1 MVAMWKKPIGTI
13 CSEGVKQELQNSE
26 RTEPKWYQGEGSES
40 EHAHCEDSTAG
51 RPTRM
56 KVRLQVL
63 CAENSGAV
71 CHSKKLGDQVKH
83 PLQGITIALKLGIT
97 HVGDTTLY
105 ITS

>member
-1 MVAMWKKPIGTI
+1 
-13 CSEGVKQELQNSE
+13 
-26 RTEPKWYQGEGSES
+26 
-40 EHAHCEDSTAG
+40 
-51 RPTRM
+51 M

-63 CAENSGAV
+63 WAENSGAV